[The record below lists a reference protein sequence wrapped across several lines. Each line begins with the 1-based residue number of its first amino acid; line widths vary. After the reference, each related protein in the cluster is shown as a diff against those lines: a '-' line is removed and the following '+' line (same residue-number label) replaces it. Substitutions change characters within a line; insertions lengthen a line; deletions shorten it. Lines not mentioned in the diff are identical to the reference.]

1 MEFKALIIGFLI
13 AIILVLVFNRAVS
26 FYDAP
31 QFPSSIEGIT
41 KIYTDEVER
50 LSKEMDTQTQVKPE
64 DREKFAQEL
73 ANSMEVLNNAYNM
86 AVAAIPPHE
95 SSNAP
100 TS

>member
-1 MEFKALIIGFLI
+1 
-13 AIILVLVFNRAVS
+13 
-26 FYDAP
+26 
-31 QFPSSIEGIT
+31 
-41 KIYTDEVER
+41 
-50 LSKEMDTQTQVKPE
+50 MDTQTQVKPE

-86 AVAAIPPHE
+86 AVMAIPAQE

>member
-1 MEFKALIIGFLI
+1 MKIDWSSLFLGI
-13 AIILVLVFNRAVS
+13 LLTVLVLVLFKKVS

-64 DREKFAQEL
+64 DREKFAKEL
-73 ANSMEVLNNAYNM
+73 ENSMEVLNNAYNM
-86 AVAAIPPHE
+86 AVMAIPPQQE
-95 SSNAP
+95 SVNRS
-100 TS
+100 

>member
-1 MEFKALIIGFLI
+1 
-13 AIILVLVFNRAVS
+13 
-26 FYDAP
+26 
-31 QFPSSIEGIT
+31 
-41 KIYTDEVER
+41 
-50 LSKEMDTQTQVKPE
+50 MDTQTQVKPE

-86 AVAAIPPHE
+86 AVMAIPPQE